1 MAHYSFLKIKY
12 ALHISVVLF
21 ASVILAGSAIAQDRW
36 ALIVGNADYT
46 SSGVS
51 SLQNTLNDA
60 RTMTASLSAMGFDI
74 YSIENATRQDID
86 ETMAIIRAEQS
97 DTALGVFFYAGH
109 GVQHGGTNYILPTN
123 IVPNSQSF
131 LDEQAITAEKIIED
145 LASIGAEKLVIILD
159 ACRNS
164 PFGTNQ
170 AFGAGLALS
179 EAPPNTII
187 SYATAPGAV
196 ALDGSGANSPFTA
209 ALASTLEG
217 PRQDFRDV
225 LRLVRAKVRRATSGE
240 QTPWFLDNVTE
251 EIWLEPNPEIIL
263 DEEVR
268 QSISG
273 TINLASVTWNTIN
286 TSADRNDFQLFV
298 DLFPEDQLAS
308 VATRQLQLLE
318 QSAISEIR
326 QLDIP
331 VSDPNQ
337 TVPNGLSTLITQC
350 DILATPEHDPFAL
363 VDSVPHDLVNT
374 RAALRACIQALQDD
388 PGNARITGLL
398 ARVLILDG
406 RYDEGNFYFQLAADR
421 GYSQAYGGLAEAY
434 RIGRGVEIDY
444 ETAAAFIRQGA
455 MAGNGGL
462 RVALAEYY
470 KQGWGVPQSYAEA
483 RRWYE
488 IAAMNGRF
496 NAYTALGDIYRRGQG
511 VEVNYPKALE
521 LYLHAAANGETDAMN
536 NVGMAYLRGEG
547 IDSNPQ
553 QAIFWLTRASGEGNP
568 YSAFHLGRMFRKA
581 WGVENDPLQ
590 ALAYFKLSAQRNFV
604 NAYEKI
610 GLMYEGE
617 NGIPA
622 DLPQAYANYI
632 IAYEGGLIR
641 DTTGSRKVSEDSAER
656 MAALQQSMTA
666 EQLEHGRAL
675 AQSWIDEYGVLDF
688 NFVNR

>member
-1 MAHYSFLKIKY
+1 MVQSSVLRIKSAAIILGLVCILIGMAVGAK
-12 ALHISVVLF
+12 
-21 ASVILAGSAIAQDRW
+21 AQDRW

-46 SSGVS
+46 SNGVS
-51 SLQNTLNDA
+51 SLPNTLNDA
-60 RTMTASLSAMGFDI
+60 RTMTASLSAMGFTI
-74 YSIENATRQDID
+74 YSIENATRDDIN
-86 ETMAIIRAEQS
+86 EVMSVIKAEQI
-97 DTALGVFFYAGH
+97 DTALGLFFYAGH
-109 GVQHGGTNYILPTN
+109 GVQNGGINYILPTD
-123 IVPNSQSF
+123 IVPNSKSF
-131 LDEQAITAEKIIED
+131 LEDQAITAESIIAD
-145 LASIGAEKLVIILD
+145 LADIGAEKLVIILD

-164 PFGTNQ
+164 PFGANLVY
-170 AFGAGLALS
+170 GAGLALS

-187 SYATAPGAV
+187 SYATAPGGV

-217 PRQDFRDV
+217 PKQDFRDV
-225 LRLVRAKVRRATSGE
+225 LRLVRAKVRLATKGE
-240 QTPWFLDNVTE
+240 QTPWFLDNITE
-251 EIWLEPNPEIIL
+251 EIWLEPNPEIVL
-263 DEEVR
+263 AEDL
-268 QSISG
+268 QKSISG

-298 DLFPEDQLAS
+298 DLFPENELAS
-308 VATRQLQLLE
+308 VATRQLQLVGA
-318 QSAISEIR
+318 SALSEIR
-326 QLDIP
+326 PLDIP
-331 VSDPNQ
+331 LADPNQ

-350 DILATPEHDPFAL
+350 DILATPEHDPYAL

-388 PGNARITGLL
+388 PGNARLTGLL
-398 ARVLILDG
+398 GRVLVLDG
-406 RYDEGNFYFQLAADR
+406 RYEEGNFYFQLAADR
-421 GYSQAYGGLAEAY
+421 GYSHAFGGLAEAY

-444 ETAAAFIRQGA
+444 EIAADFIRQGA
-455 MAGNGGL
+455 LAGNGGL

-488 IAAMNGRF
+488 IAAMNGEF
-496 NAYTALGDIYRRGQG
+496 NAFTALGDIYRRGQG
-511 VEVNYPKALE
+511 LEVNYPKALE
-521 LYLHAAANGETDAMN
+521 LYLTAAANGETDAMN

-568 YSAFHLGRMFRKA
+568 YAAFHLGRMFRKA

-622 DLPQAYANYI
+622 DLPQAYANYT

-641 DTTGSRKVSEDSAER
+641 DTSGSRKVSEDSAAR
-656 MAALQQSMTA
+656 MAVLEQSMSA
-666 EQLEHGRAL
+666 EQLAAGREL
-675 AQSWIDEYGVLDF
+675 AQNWIDEYGVLDF

>member
-1 MAHYSFLKIKY
+1 MAHFGFLRLK
-12 ALHISVVLF
+12 SVFIFSVLICFF
-21 ASVILAGSAIAQDRW
+21 ATGAKAQDRW

-60 RTMTASLSAMGFDI
+60 RTMTASLSAMGFAI

-97 DTALGVFFYAGH
+97 DTALGLFFYAGH
-109 GVQHGGTNYILPTN
+109 GVQHNGTNYILPTD
-123 IVPNSQSF
+123 IVPNSKSF
-131 LDEQAITAEKIIED
+131 LDDQAITAEKIIQD
-145 LASIGAEKLVIILD
+145 LASIGSEKLVIILD

-164 PFGTNQ
+164 PFG
-170 AFGAGLALS
+170 ADLAYGAGLALS

-196 ALDGSGANSPFTA
+196 ALDGAGANSPFTA
-209 ALASTLEG
+209 ALASTLDG
-217 PRQDFRDV
+217 PKQDFRDV

-263 DEEVR
+263 DEDVR

-298 DLFPEDQLAS
+298 DLFPENDLAS

-318 QSAISEIR
+318 QSTLSEIR
-326 QLDIP
+326 ELDIP
-331 VSDPNQ
+331 LVDSNQ

-350 DILATPEHDPFAL
+350 DILATPEHDPYAL
-363 VDSVPHDLVNT
+363 VESVPHDLVNT
-374 RAALRACIQALQDD
+374 RAALRSCIQALQDD

-398 ARVLILDG
+398 ARVLILEG
-406 RYDEGNFYFQLAADR
+406 RYDEANFYLQLAADR
-421 GYSQAYGGLAEAY
+421 GYSNAYGGLAEAY
-434 RIGRGVEIDY
+434 RIGRGVDINY
-444 ETAAAFIRQGA
+444 ETAAIFIRQGA

-488 IAAMNGRF
+488 IAAMNGEP

-511 VEVNYPKALE
+511 VEVDYPKALE

-547 IDSNPQ
+547 IDSNPR

-641 DTTGSRKVSEDSAER
+641 DTTGSRKVSVDAAER
-656 MAALQQSMTA
+656 MAALEQTMTS
-666 EQLEHGRAL
+666 EQLALGRET
-675 AQSWIDEYGVLDF
+675 AQNWINEYGVLDF